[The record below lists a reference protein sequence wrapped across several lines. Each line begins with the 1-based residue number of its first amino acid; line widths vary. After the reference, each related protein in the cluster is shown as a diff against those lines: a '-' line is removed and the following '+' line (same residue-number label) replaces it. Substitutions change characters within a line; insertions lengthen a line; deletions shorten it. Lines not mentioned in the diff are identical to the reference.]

1 MVSDLTAAHITTPRR
16 AVVLTGTGEQDMN
29 AADPLAIFA
38 KVVAHDFSGPLVA
51 IRGFGTLLV
60 DTLGDRIDD
69 RERSYLGEMVIAAEG
84 MQTLNDSLIT
94 WIRARNAI
102 LDVNELSLDSL
113 VSECVDEF
121 RSRIIEQ
128 GAQITVSPLPVVWAD
143 AAAIRRVFH
152 YLLDNAL
159 RYTGAGRTAVVHIE
173 AANSETGVGV
183 VVRDNGP
190 GIPDGSRERAFGLFQ
205 RLESTR
211 DAASTG
217 VGLTLSR
224 TIVERHGGRLWLEAA
239 PEGGLEAIFTLP
251 TSRIAALGHVMA
263 TNPVAM
269 DESSERQHRQHQ
281 AALATIVEFSDEAI
295 YSKDLNG
302 HIITWNRAAETLY
315 GYSAAEVLGQHISQL
330 MVSDRLQELPAL
342 MNRVRLGERIHLET
356 RRMRKDGT
364 QFDVALTMSPI
375 RDAQGELIGA
385 SVIARDVTE
394 RHQTEEDLR
403 AFLEVAP
410 DAIVVI
416 NHAGAIHAV
425 NSQTEA
431 TFGYRADELIGQPVE
446 MLLPHRFR
454 GGPVAQRIAFTV
466 EPVLRP
472 MGTDLDLF
480 GLRRDGSEF
489 PVDIQ
494 LSTLPTKDG
503 KLPVAVIRDVTER
516 RRLEHLRDDFVAN
529 AAHELRTP
537 LTTLAGLGETLAR
550 SFDVMDRAD
559 IDEAFEAM
567 ARQGERARVLISN
580 LLDLSNI
587 EGGRANFS
595 VVNVEL
601 SPLIGRVLEAA
612 PPPGDRAVT
621 VSVPS
626 GLGVRADPDRLAQV
640 ITNLLVNAYRYG
652 GENIRIH
659 AFDGGTQ
666 TFLDVTDDGT
676 GIERD
681 LVPKL
686 FEPFTRGKAASVVRG
701 SGIGLALCR
710 RILDGM
716 DAEIRYEQM
725 LPRGSRFRVGLR
737 RAT

>member
-601 SPLIGRVLEAA
+601 SPLIRRVLEAA

>member
-1 MVSDLTAAHITTPRR
+1 
-16 AVVLTGTGEQDMN
+16 VVTGTGEQGVN

-69 RERSYLGEMVIAAEG
+69 RERSYLGEMVIAAET
-84 MQTLNDSLIT
+84 MQTLNDSLVT

-102 LDVNELSLDSL
+102 LDVQELSLDSL

-121 RSRIIEQ
+121 RSRIVEQ

-152 YLLDNAL
+152 HLLDNAL
-159 RYTGAGRTAVVHIE
+159 RYTGAERTAVVHIE

-239 PEGGLEAIFTLP
+239 AEGGLQAIFTLP
-251 TSRIAALGHVMA
+251 TSRIAALGDVMA

-269 DESSERQHRQHQ
+269 DESSERRHRQHQ

-315 GYSAAEVLGQHISQL
+315 GYSAAEVRGQHISQL

-375 RDAQGELIGA
+375 RDAQGQLIGA

-537 LTTLAGLGETLAR
+537 LRTLAGLGETLAR

-587 EGGRANFS
+587 EGGRASFS

-601 SPLIGRVLEAA
+601 SPLIERVLEAA

-652 GENIRIH
+652 GADIRIH

-666 TFLDVTDDGT
+666 TLLDVTDDGT

-737 RAT
+737 RAA

>member
-1 MVSDLTAAHITTPRR
+1 MSDLTAAHITTARR

>member
-1 MVSDLTAAHITTPRR
+1 
-16 AVVLTGTGEQDMN
+16 VLTGTGEQDMN